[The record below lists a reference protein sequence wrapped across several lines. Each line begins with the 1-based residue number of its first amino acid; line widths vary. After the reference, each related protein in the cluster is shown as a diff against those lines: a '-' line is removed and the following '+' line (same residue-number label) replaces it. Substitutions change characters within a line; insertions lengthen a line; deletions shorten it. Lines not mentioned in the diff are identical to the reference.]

1 MPTLPGKVVNDAF
14 GVRVERADIGVGG
27 GRLGNISGGG
37 DLIAAGIYM
46 PTTGTVTTRDVYQ
59 TMGRRMRSLMRVGL
73 GMGTVVALMRGGGR
87 HRGGCSLRGGEVP
100 SQ

>member
-1 MPTLPGKVVNDAF
+1 MPGKVVNDAF

-59 TMGRRMRSLMRVGL
+59 TMGRRMRSLMRVDL
-73 GMGTVVALMRGGGR
+73 GMSTVVALMRGGGGR